1 MVDFHTHILY
11 GVDDGAKTPEDTIKM
26 LKEAREVGFD
36 KIILTSHYME
46 DYYKSDVLERNKK
59 KMAIDA
65 YIQKQNMD
73 LKLYLGN
80 EIFIT
85 ENLMGLLKTGKICT
99 QNNTSY
105 MLFEL
110 PFNIKPINIFDLIF
124 EMQSHKIIPVLAH
137 PERYSY
143 FYSEPEIFYE
153 LVQKGVLLQVNFGSF
168 IGEYGK
174 RAKIMAE
181 KLLTCNSV
189 HFLGSDVHKPNSIY
203 KKMSEILDILTD
215 LVRK

>member
-59 KMAIDA
+59 KMAIET
-65 YIQKQNMD
+65 YIQKQNID

-85 ENLMGLLKTGKICT
+85 ENLIGLLKSGKICT
-99 QNNTSY
+99 QNNTGY

-168 IGEYGK
+168 IGEYGR

-181 KLLTCNSV
+181 KLLTCNLV

-203 KKMSEILDILTD
+203 KKMSEILDVLTD

>member
-1 MVDFHTHILY
+1 
-11 GVDDGAKTPEDTIKM
+11 
-26 LKEAREVGFD
+26 
-36 KIILTSHYME
+36 ME
-46 DYYKSDVLERNKK
+46 DYYKSEVLERNKK
-59 KMAIDA
+59 KMAIEA
-65 YIQKQNMD
+65 YIQKQNID

-80 EIFIT
+80 EVFIT
-85 ENLMGLLKTGKICT
+85 ENLMKLIKTGKICT
-99 QNNTSY
+99 QNSTNY

-168 IGEYGK
+168 IGEYGR

-181 KLLTCNSV
+181 KLLSCNLV

-203 KKMSEILDILTD
+203 KKMSEILDVLTD